1 MAKYLTYICLKT
13 QTANLGWGRL
23 PSPIQDVQLTFSA
36 NKQTKKIEKKILKN
50 RFSGSEKNRFQKR
63 AWLTTFPCVYNR

>member
-36 NKQTKKIEKKILKN
+36 NKQTKKIEKKKFLKTDSVAV
-50 RFSGSEKNRFQKR
+50 RKIGFKKELG
-63 AWLTTFPCVYNR
+63 